1 MEEKEIRTEARPK
14 SSVKRTRSPQNSGKR
29 PAASRPA
36 SSGVKKQRPVN
47 SKGRVPK
54 KSRRSRKRKRNLV
67 IRIAIITVAVLFI
80 IGLLIFWKK
89 YGSSNEMADLK
100 KYYNVQQIDDLAVVV
115 NDQAIGRLEERGSG
129 GKIYDG
135 IPYVEYTVVRD
146 FINSWF
152 YWDHN
157 ENVLLYTLPNGSVSV
172 EVGGREYTNIKDKVA
187 VDYTILKTEGKT
199 AYIALPFIQQYT
211 NMEYELFV
219 SDDENIPTR
228 VVVECDWGEHTF
240 ATMKR
245 DTAVRFQGGVKSPIM
260 TEVKKSDKVRVIDDE
275 DDWMK
280 IRTEDGYFGYVKTNS
295 LKRQKKE
302 VTSRDFVSPEYSNI
316 SVDHIINLAWHNVD
330 NTVANGYVLETIA
343 RTKGLTTIA
352 PTWFSVDDVSGNI
365 YSIADSDY
373 VNYAHQSGIEVWGVL
388 RDFHGGIN
396 SYDETLELLSYTSRR
411 DNLINQVVAEA
422 LKTGLDGINV
432 DFELVSTECGE
443 HYIQFIR
450 ELSVKCRQNGL
461 ILSVNNYVPMPYNE
475 HYRMDEQAIVADY
488 IIMMGYDE
496 HNTSSLEAGSVA
508 SYDYVEQGIE
518 DSLKVVPRSKL
529 ICGVPFYTRLWH
541 ETPKSEEELAEQA
554 GTEAADY
561 PNNVTSEAYGMDAA
575 EDLISS
581 VGVDT
586 VWDDNTKQYYA
597 EWEGDDG
604 IYKIWLEEEESLTEK
619 LKVIKSNNLAG
630 VASWRLGWEK
640 SGIWDLILQYV
651 N

>member
-1 MEEKEIRTEARPK
+1 MEEKELRTAGKKKPPVNKTKNPNR
-14 SSVKRTRSPQNSGKR
+14 SGKR
-29 PAASRPA
+29 PT
-36 SSGVKKQRPVN
+36 SSGTGNNVKRKQRPVN
-47 SKGRVPK
+47 PNGRAPK
-54 KSRRSRKRKRNLV
+54 KSRRSRKRKRNII
-67 IRIAIITVAVLFI
+67 IRFTILIVALLFI
-80 IGLLIFWKK
+80 IGLLVFWKR

-100 KYYNVQQIDDLAVVV
+100 KYYNVQENNDLAVVV
-115 NDQAIGRLEERGSG
+115 NDQAIGRLEERGAG

-172 EVGGREYTNIKDKVA
+172 EVGEREYNNVKEKVA
-187 VDYTILKTEGKT
+187 VDYTIVKTEGKT
-199 AYIALPFIQQYT
+199 AYIALPFIQEYT
-211 NMEYELFV
+211 NMEYELFN
-219 SDDENIPTR
+219 SEDENIPAR
-228 VVVECDWGEHTF
+228 AVVECDWGEHTF

-245 DTAVRFQGGVKSPIM
+245 DTAVRYQGGIKSPVM

-280 IRTEDGYFGYVKTNS
+280 VRTEDGFFGYVKTNS
-295 LKRQKKE
+295 LKRQKTE
-302 VTSRDFVSPEYSNI
+302 TTSREFEKPEYSNI

-330 NTVANGYVLETIA
+330 NSVANGYLLETIA

-352 PTWFSVDDVSGNI
+352 PTWFSVSDVNGNM

-373 VNYAHQSGIEVWGVL
+373 VNYAHQSGLEVWGVL

-396 SYDETLELLSYTSRR
+396 SFDETLELLSYTSRR

-422 LKTGLDGINV
+422 LKTGIDGINV
-432 DFELVSTECGE
+432 DFELISTSCGE
-443 HYIQFIR
+443 HFIQFIR

-461 ILSVNNYVPMPYNE
+461 VLSVNNYVPMPYNE

-488 IIMMGYDE
+488 IVMMGYDE
-496 HNTSSLEAGSVA
+496 HNTSSYEAGSVA
-508 SYDYVEQGIE
+508 SYDYVQQGIE
-518 DSLKVVPRSKL
+518 DSLKVVPASKL
-529 ICGVPFYTRLWH
+529 VCGVPFFTRLWH
-541 ETPKSEEELAEQA
+541 ETLKTNEELEAQA
-554 GTEAADY
+554 GTEAAQY
-561 PNNVTSEAYGMDAA
+561 PYNVTSEAYGMDAA
-575 EDLISS
+575 AELIAS
-581 VGVDT
+581 VGAEAA
-586 VWDDNTKQYYA
+586 WDDVTKQYYA

-604 IYKIWLEEEESLTEK
+604 IYKIWLEEEDSLTEK

-640 SGIWDLILQYV
+640 SGIWDLLLQYV